1 MKISKYK
8 FRDIDKKW
16 ILIDKSKVFLL
27 DSVISFTNSS
37 PL

>member
-16 ILIDKSKVFLL
+16 ILIDRPKDIKK
-27 DSVISFTNSS
+27 IKKKQKPNK
-37 PL
+37 